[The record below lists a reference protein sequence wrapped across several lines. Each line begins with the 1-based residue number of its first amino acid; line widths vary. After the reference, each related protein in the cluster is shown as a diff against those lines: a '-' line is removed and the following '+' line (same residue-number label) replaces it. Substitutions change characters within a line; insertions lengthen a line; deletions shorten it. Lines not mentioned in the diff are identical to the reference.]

1 MTLVFTLATPS
12 DVAAVVSLRA
22 AVAEDLTRRYGRGHW
37 SSVGSEKSVLRD
49 IHSSRVLLAWD
60 GDLTVG
66 TTRLATK
73 RPWAIDP
80 KYFTRCSRALYMTDM
95 AVAPRWQRLG
105 IGRRCLE
112 HARNVATAWPAEA
125 IRLDAYEGPAGAGEF
140 YAKCGFVER
149 GRVSY
154 RSTRLVYYE
163 MML

>member
-1 MTLVFTLATPS
+1 MTLLFTLATPA
-12 DVAAVVSLRA
+12 DVAAVMRLRA

-37 SSVGSEKSVLRD
+37 SSVGSEKTVMRD
-49 IHSSRVLLAWD
+49 ICTSRVLLAWD
-60 GDLTVG
+60 GELTVG
-66 TTRLATK
+66 TTRLAAK

-80 KYFTRCSRALYMTDM
+80 KYFTRCSKALYMTDM

-105 IGRRCLE
+105 VGRRCLE
-112 HARNVATAWPAEA
+112 QARIIASEWPAEV
-125 IRLDAYEGPAGAGEF
+125 IRLDAYDGPAGAGEF

-163 MML
+163 MIL

>member
-1 MTLVFTLATPS
+1 MTLLFTLATPA
-12 DVAAVVSLRA
+12 DVAAVMRLRA

-37 SSVGSEKSVLRD
+37 SSVGSEKTVMRD
-49 IHSSRVLLAWD
+49 ICTSRVLLAWD
-60 GDLTVG
+60 GELTVG
-66 TTRLATK
+66 TTRLAAK

-80 KYFTRCSRALYMTDM
+80 KYFTRCSKALYMTDM

-105 IGRRCLE
+105 VGRRCLE
-112 HARNVATAWPAEA
+112 QARIIASEWPAEV
-125 IRLDAYEGPAGAGEF
+125 IRLDAYDAPAGAGEF

-163 MML
+163 MIL

>member
-1 MTLVFTLATPS
+1 MTLLFTLATPA
-12 DVAAVVSLRA
+12 DVAAVVQLRA

-37 SSVGSEKSVLRD
+37 SSVGSEKTVLRD
-49 IHSSRVLLAWD
+49 ICTSRVLLAWE
-60 GDLTVG
+60 GDVTVG

-80 KYFTRCSRALYMTDM
+80 KYFTRCTRALYMTDM

-105 IGRRCLE
+105 VGRRCLE
-112 HARNVATAWPAEA
+112 QARIIASQWPAEA
-125 IRLDAYEGPAGAGEF
+125 IRLDAYDGPAGAGEF
-140 YAKCGFVER
+140 YAKCGFVEK

-154 RSTRLVYYE
+154 RSTKLVYYE

>member
-1 MTLVFTLATPS
+1 MTLLFTQATPS
-12 DVAAVVSLRA
+12 DIAAVVRLRA

-37 SSVGSEKSVLRD
+37 SSVGTEKSVLRD
-49 IHSSRVLLAWD
+49 ITSSRVLLAWE
-60 GDLTVG
+60 GEVPVG

-80 KYFTRCSRALYMTDM
+80 KYFTQCSNVLYMTDM

-105 IGRRCLE
+105 VGRRCLE
-112 HARNVATAWPAEA
+112 HARIVAREWSAEA
-125 IRLDAYEGPAGAGEF
+125 IRLDAYDGPAGAGGF

-154 RSTRLVYYE
+154 RNTRLIYYE
-163 MML
+163 LVL